1 MNQEEQERQQQRRK
15 SEEQE
20 MKSKRKEHAVLRN
33 QIRMQLWLT
42 KARERLARDDGA
54 SLVETLVWAGAI
66 AVAAVAI
73 VALIQAWGT
82 GKVNALP

>member
-1 MNQEEQERQQQRRK
+1 M
-15 SEEQE
+15 
-20 MKSKRKEHAVLRN
+20 SKENVLQYEVRLQN
-33 QIRMQLWLT
+33 WW
-42 KARERLARDDGA
+42 ARARTRLGDDEGA

-73 VALIQAWGT
+73 VALIRTWGI

>member
-1 MNQEEQERQQQRRK
+1 MLKNQV
-15 SEEQE
+15 
-20 MKSKRKEHAVLRN
+20 AV
-33 QIRMQLWLT
+33 QIRWAEVRARLT
-42 KARERLARDDGA
+42 RDDGA

-73 VALIQAWGT
+73 VALIQTWGT

>member
-1 MNQEEQERQQQRRK
+1 MLNYQV
-15 SEEQE
+15 
-20 MKSKRKEHAVLRN
+20 AVQAWWVRT
-33 QIRMQLWLT
+33 R
-42 KARERLARDDGA
+42 ARLARDDGA

-73 VALIQAWGT
+73 VALIQTWGT

>member
-1 MNQEEQERQQQRRK
+1 MLNHQVAIQ
-15 SEEQE
+15 
-20 MKSKRKEHAVLRN
+20 V
-33 QIRMQLWLT
+33 WW
-42 KARERLARDDGA
+42 ARTRARLARDDGA

-73 VALIQAWGT
+73 VALIQTWGT

>member
-1 MNQEEQERQQQRRK
+1 MLKNQV
-15 SEEQE
+15 
-20 MKSKRKEHAVLRN
+20 AV
-33 QIRMQLWLT
+33 QLWWAET
-42 KARERLARDDGA
+42 RRRLARDDGA

-73 VALIQAWGT
+73 VALIQTWAT

>member
-1 MNQEEQERQQQRRK
+1 MLNKQV
-15 SEEQE
+15 
-20 MKSKRKEHAVLRN
+20 AVQMWWSDLR
-33 QIRMQLWLT
+33 
-42 KARERLARDDGA
+42 ARLARDDGA

-73 VALIQAWGT
+73 VALIRTWAT

>member
-1 MNQEEQERQQQRRK
+1 MLK
-15 SEEQE
+15 
-20 MKSKRKEHAVLRN
+20 N
-33 QIRMQLWLT
+33 QIAVQLWWVRV
-42 KARERLARDDGA
+42 RERLARDDGA

-73 VALIQAWGT
+73 VALIQTWGT

>member
-1 MNQEEQERQQQRRK
+1 MLNYQV
-15 SEEQE
+15 
-20 MKSKRKEHAVLRN
+20 AVLAWWAR
-33 QIRMQLWLT
+33 T
-42 KARERLARDDGA
+42 RERLADDRGA

-73 VALIQAWGT
+73 VALIQTWGT

>member
-1 MNQEEQERQQQRRK
+1 MLKNQV
-15 SEEQE
+15 
-20 MKSKRKEHAVLRN
+20 AV
-33 QIRMQLWLT
+33 QLWWAR
-42 KARERLARDDGA
+42 ARERLARDDGA

-73 VALIQAWGT
+73 VALIQTWGT

>member
-1 MNQEEQERQQQRRK
+1 MEQG
-15 SEEQE
+15 
-20 MKSKRKEHAVLRN
+20 KESAVLKN
-33 QIRMQLWLT
+33 QIAVQLWCVR
-42 KARERLARDDGA
+42 ARERLTRDDGA

-73 VALIQAWGT
+73 VALIQTWGT

>member
-1 MNQEEQERQQQRRK
+1 MLKYEVQIQTWWQRARARVAEEE
-15 SEEQE
+15 
-20 MKSKRKEHAVLRN
+20 
-33 QIRMQLWLT
+33 
-42 KARERLARDDGA
+42 GA

-73 VALIQAWGT
+73 VALIQTWGV

>member
-1 MNQEEQERQQQRRK
+1 MLKYQVAMQVGWNR
-15 SEEQE
+15 
-20 MKSKRKEHAVLRN
+20 LRT
-33 QIRMQLWLT
+33 RVVD
-42 KARERLARDDGA
+42 DDGA

-73 VALIQAWGT
+73 VALIQTWGT